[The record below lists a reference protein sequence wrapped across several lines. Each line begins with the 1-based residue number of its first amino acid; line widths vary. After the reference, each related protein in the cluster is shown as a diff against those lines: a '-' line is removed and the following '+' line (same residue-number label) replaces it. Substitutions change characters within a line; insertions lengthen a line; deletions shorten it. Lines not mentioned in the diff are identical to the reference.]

1 VARYGIDYYGVSYYG
16 PATPVEFSAPGF
28 VGTSVPIWVNKTTGD
43 KLPITSPYIP
53 PSGYKLGYSG
63 VNLSWVKPTGNWN
76 AIKLVRNS
84 YGFPTDS
91 DDGDIL
97 VDELKDA
104 SPTLYQDINLQQGRT
119 YYYSLFVESLATG
132 DWVRAGNA
140 FGIFVKDFNSYER
153 MYRQMPNI
161 YRSVS
166 RSEVTTD
173 NENTDLQN
181 FLALFAFEY
190 DLEKTYATNLMYSS
204 DTTFVDGRYIPQM
217 MKQFGLK
224 YEPEIG
230 LKQSR
235 SLLRNAIKIYKT
247 KGSYDG
253 LITYLKAF
261 TGYDVVVTTGV
272 NKFLDFNCS
281 SFEEGIGFWAS
292 TTATLSQQLNISGS
306 FTAYIESTAP
316 STYPNSALGALKVL
330 VTSSGTV
337 DLDCGLSTPITKGIP
352 VSPGTAYSFSI
363 YGRANSTNRT
373 ATATIKW
380 FDRFGNYISS
390 NAGTGLSLTTGG
402 WNVRPKV
409 INKTAPALAA
419 FAVPSISIASATS
432 SEIFY
437 FDAAQFE
444 AAADASNFEEAR
456 VVKIN
461 AIASRI
467 NELLNPNF
475 DTTAQW
481 TSTNSSVLLSSGVAG
496 SPSKAGTALIV
507 RPTTAAATTVVSE
520 HITTVIPSATHTFS
534 VYVQIFAE
542 NSWVNVPTNPMYA
555 VIKWFGTATK
565 TVSNKALTSN
575 VATLTTSTP
584 HGFAV
589 GESVVVSGV
598 DATFNGTYLIASVP
612 TTTTFTYAKTA
623 TNVTS
628 AAATGSAA
636 SANALLQTDTGET
649 RYPNADVWIRPDVTG
664 TAPANASYAIA
675 SLVWTPSN
683 VAFSASVDEA
693 LFEKSAFTNSY
704 FDGNTGVTL
713 LSSLFWEGATGA
725 SRSHYYKNRLT
736 VQGRL
741 NIDLP
746 NYLTE
751 GTKFQIDFANPNV

>member
-1 VARYGIDYYGVSYYG
+1 
-16 PATPVEFSAPGF
+16 
-28 VGTSVPIWVNKTTGD
+28 
-43 KLPITSPYIP
+43 
-53 PSGYKLGYSG
+53 
-63 VNLSWVKPTGNWN
+63 
-76 AIKLVRNS
+76 
-84 YGFPTDS
+84 
-91 DDGDIL
+91 
-97 VDELKDA
+97 
-104 SPTLYQDINLQQGRT
+104 LQQGRT
-119 YYYSLFVESLATG
+119 YYYSLFVESIATG

-166 RSEVTTD
+166 SYEVTAD

-217 MKQFGLK
+217 MKQYGLK
-224 YEPEIG
+224 FEPEIG

-235 SLLRNAIKIYKT
+235 SLLRNAMKIYKT

-253 LITYLKAF
+253 LVTYLKAF

-281 SFEEGIGFWAS
+281 SFEEGIGFWES
-292 TTATLSQQLNISGS
+292 TTATLSQQLNIAGS

-337 DLDCGLSTPITKGIP
+337 TLDCGLSTPITKGIP

-363 YGRANSTNRT
+363 YGRADSTSRT
-373 ATATIKW
+373 ATAVIKW

-390 NAGTGLSLTTGG
+390 DSGTGLSLTTGG
-402 WNVRPKV
+402 WNVRPKAV
-409 INKTAPALAA
+409 NKTAPALAA
-419 FAVPSISIASATS
+419 FAVPGISIASATS
-432 SEIFY
+432 SEVFY

-481 TSTNSSVLLSSGVAG
+481 TSTNSSVLLSSAVAG
-496 SPSKAGTALIV
+496 SPSKVGTALIV
-507 RPTTAAATTVVSE
+507 RPTTAAATTVLSE
-520 HITTVIPSATHTFS
+520 HITTVTPSATHTFS
-534 VYVQIFAE
+534 VYAQIFAE
-542 NSWVNVPTNPMYA
+542 GGTGVPSNPMYA
-555 VIKWFGTATK
+555 VIKWY
-565 TVSNKALTSN
+565 S
-575 VATLTTSTP
+575 
-584 HGFAV
+584 
-589 GESVVVSGV
+589 
-598 DATFNGTYLIASVP
+598 
-612 TTTTFTYAKTA
+612 
-623 TNVTS
+623 
-628 AAATGSAA
+628 
-636 SANALLQTDTGET
+636 SANSLLQTDTGDV
-649 RYPNADVWIRPDVTG
+649 RYPSVGVWARPDVTG

-693 LFEKSAFTNSY
+693 LFEKNAFTNSY

>member
-1 VARYGIDYYGVSYYG
+1 MARYGIDYYGVSYYG
-16 PATPVEFSAPGF
+16 PATPVEFSAPNF

-63 VNLSWVKPTGNWN
+63 VNLTWVKPIGNWN

-97 VDELKDA
+97 IDELKA
-104 SPTLYQDINLQQGRT
+104 VSPTLYQDINLQQGRT
-119 YYYSLFVESLATG
+119 YYYSLFVESIATG

-166 RSEVTTD
+166 RHEVTTD

-204 DTTFVDGRYIPQM
+204 DTTFVDGRYVPQM

-337 DLDCGLSTPITKGIP
+337 DLDCGFSTPITKGIP

-475 DTTAQW
+475 DSTAQW
-481 TSTNSSVLLSSGVAG
+481 ASTNSSVLLSSAVAG

-507 RPTTAAATTVVSE
+507 RPTTAAATTVLSE
-520 HITTVIPSATHTFS
+520 HITTVTPSATHTFS
-534 VYVQIFAE
+534 VYAQIFAE
-542 NSWVNVPTNPMYA
+542 GGTGVPSNPMYA
-555 VIKWFGTATK
+555 VIKWY
-565 TVSNKALTSN
+565 S
-575 VATLTTSTP
+575 
-584 HGFAV
+584 
-589 GESVVVSGV
+589 
-598 DATFNGTYLIASVP
+598 
-612 TTTTFTYAKTA
+612 
-623 TNVTS
+623 
-628 AAATGSAA
+628 
-636 SANALLQTDTGET
+636 SANSLLQTDTGDV
-649 RYPNADVWIRPDVTG
+649 RYPSVGVWARPDVTG

-693 LFEKSAFTNSY
+693 LFEKNAFTNSY

>member
-1 VARYGIDYYGVSYYG
+1 MARYGIDYYGVSYYG
-16 PATPVEFSAPGF
+16 PATPVEFSAPNF
-28 VGTSVPIWVNKTTGD
+28 VGKSVPIWVNKTTGD
-43 KLPITSPYIP
+43 KLPITSPYVP

-63 VNLSWVKPTGNWN
+63 VNLTWVKPTGNWN

-97 VDELKDA
+97 IDELKDV

-119 YYYSLFVESLATG
+119 YYYSLFVEAISTG

-166 RSEVTTD
+166 SYEVTAD

-204 DTTFVDGRYIPQM
+204 DTAFVDGRYVPQM

-224 YEPEIG
+224 FEPEIG

-235 SLLRNAIKIYKT
+235 SLLRNAMKIYKT

-253 LITYLKAF
+253 LVTYLKAF
-261 TGYDVVVTTGV
+261 TGYDVVVTTGL

-281 SFEEGIGFWAS
+281 SFEEGIGFWES
-292 TTATLSQQLNISGS
+292 TTATLTQQLNISGS

-330 VTSSGTV
+330 ATFSGTV
-337 DLDCGLSTPITKGIP
+337 TLDCGLSTPITKGIP

-363 YGRANSTNRT
+363 YGRANSTSRT
-373 ATATIKW
+373 ATAVIKW

-390 NAGTGLSLTTGG
+390 DSGTGLSLTTGG
-402 WNVRPKV
+402 WNVRPKA

-419 FAVPSISIASATS
+419 FAVPGISIASATS

-444 AAADASNFEEAR
+444 VATDASNFEEAR

-496 SPSKAGTALIV
+496 SPSKVGTALIV
-507 RPTTAAATTVVSE
+507 RPTTVAATTVVSE
-520 HITTVIPSATHTFS
+520 QITTVTPSATHTFS
-534 VYVQIFAE
+534 VYAQIFAE
-542 NSWVNVPTNPMYA
+542 GGTGIPDNPMYA
-555 VIKWFGTATK
+555 VIKWY
-565 TVSNKALTSN
+565 S
-575 VATLTTSTP
+575 
-584 HGFAV
+584 
-589 GESVVVSGV
+589 
-598 DATFNGTYLIASVP
+598 
-612 TTTTFTYAKTA
+612 
-623 TNVTS
+623 
-628 AAATGSAA
+628 

-649 RYPNADVWIRPDVTG
+649 RYPSVDVWVRPDVTG

-675 SLVWTPSN
+675 SLVWTPDD
-683 VAFSASVDEA
+683 AGFSMSVDEA
-693 LFEKSAFTNSY
+693 LFEQAAFTNSY

-713 LSSLFWEGATGA
+713 LSSLFWEGTPGA

-751 GTKFQIDFANPNV
+751 GSKFQIDFAQPNV

>member
-1 VARYGIDYYGVSYYG
+1 MARYGVDYYGVSYYG
-16 PATPVEFSAPGF
+16 PATPVEFSAPNF
-28 VGTSVPIWVNKTTGD
+28 VGKSVPIWVNKTTGD

-63 VNLSWVKPTGNWN
+63 VNLSWVKPTGEWN

-97 VDELKDA
+97 IDELKA
-104 SPTLYQDINLQQGRT
+104 VSPTLYQDINLQQGRT
-119 YYYSLFVESLATG
+119 YYYSLFVEAIATG

-166 RSEVTTD
+166 SYEVTAD

-204 DTTFVDGRYIPQM
+204 DTTFVDGRYVPQM

-224 YEPEIG
+224 FEPEIG

-235 SLLRNAIKIYKT
+235 SLLRNAMKIYKT

-253 LITYLKAF
+253 LVTYLKAF

-281 SFEEGIGFWAS
+281 SFEEGIGFWES
-292 TTATLSQQLNISGS
+292 TTATLTQQLNISGS

-337 DLDCGLSTPITKGIP
+337 TLDCGLSTPITKGIP

-363 YGRANSTNRT
+363 YGRADSTSRT
-373 ATATIKW
+373 ATAVIKW

-390 NAGTGLSLTTGG
+390 DSGTGLSLTTGG
-402 WNVRPKV
+402 WNVRPKA

-419 FAVPSISIASATS
+419 FAVPGISIASATS

-444 AAADASNFEEAR
+444 AASDASNFEEAR

-496 SPSKAGTALIV
+496 SPSKVGTALIV
-507 RPTTAAATTVVSE
+507 RPTTAAATTVLSE
-520 HITTVIPSATHTFS
+520 HITTVTSSATYTFS
-534 VYVQIFAE
+534 VYAQIFAE
-542 NSWVNVPTNPMYA
+542 GGTGVPDNPMYA
-555 VIKWFGTATK
+555 VIKWY
-565 TVSNKALTSN
+565 S
-575 VATLTTSTP
+575 
-584 HGFAV
+584 
-589 GESVVVSGV
+589 
-598 DATFNGTYLIASVP
+598 
-612 TTTTFTYAKTA
+612 
-623 TNVTS
+623 
-628 AAATGSAA
+628 
-636 SANALLQTDTGET
+636 SANSLLQTDTGET
-649 RYPNADVWIRPDVTG
+649 RYPAIGVWARPDVTG

-675 SLVWTPSN
+675 SLVWTPDDTG
-683 VAFSASVDEA
+683 FSMSVDEA
-693 LFEKSAFTNSY
+693 MFEKNAFTNSY

-713 LSSLFWEGATGA
+713 LSSLFWEGTAGA

-751 GTKFQIDFANPNV
+751 GTKFQIDFANPDV

>member
-1 VARYGIDYYGVSYYG
+1 MARYGIDYYGVSYYG
-16 PATPVEFSAPGF
+16 PATPVEFSAPNF
-28 VGTSVPIWVNKTTGD
+28 VGKSVPIWVNKTTGD
-43 KLPITSPYIP
+43 KLPITNPYIP

-63 VNLSWVKPTGNWN
+63 VNLTWVKPTGEWN

-97 VDELKDA
+97 IDELKA
-104 SPTLYQDINLQQGRT
+104 VSPTLYQDINLQQGRT
-119 YYYSLFVESLATG
+119 YYYSLFVEAIATG

-166 RSEVTTD
+166 SYEVTAD

-204 DTTFVDGRYIPQM
+204 DTTFVDGRYVPQM

-224 YEPEIG
+224 FEPEIG

-235 SLLRNAIKIYKT
+235 SLLRNAMKIYKT

-253 LITYLKAF
+253 LVTYLKAF

-281 SFEEGIGFWAS
+281 SFEEGIGFWEA
-292 TTATLSQQLNISGS
+292 TYATLSQQLNISGS

-330 VTSSGTV
+330 ATSSAT
-337 DLDCGLSTPITKGIP
+337 LYLECGSSAPITKGIP

-363 YGRANSTNRT
+363 YGRADSTSRT

-380 FDRFGNYISS
+380 FDRFGNFISS
-390 NAGTGLSLTTGG
+390 IDGTGLSLTSGG

-419 FAVPSISIASATS
+419 FAVPCVSIASATNG
-432 SEIFY
+432 EIFY

-444 AAADASNFEEAR
+444 AASDASNFEEAR

-496 SPSKAGTALIV
+496 SPSKVGTALIV
-507 RPTTAAATTVVSE
+507 RPTTAAATTVLSE
-520 HITTVIPSATHTFS
+520 HITTVTPSATHTFS
-534 VYVQIFAE
+534 VYAQIFAE
-542 NSWVNVPTNPMYA
+542 GGTGVPANPMYA
-555 VIKWFGTATK
+555 VIKWY
-565 TVSNKALTSN
+565 S
-575 VATLTTSTP
+575 
-584 HGFAV
+584 
-589 GESVVVSGV
+589 
-598 DATFNGTYLIASVP
+598 
-612 TTTTFTYAKTA
+612 
-623 TNVTS
+623 
-628 AAATGSAA
+628 
-636 SANALLQTDTGET
+636 SANALLQTDTGDV
-649 RYPNADVWIRPDVTG
+649 RYPSVGVWARPDVTG

-683 VAFSASVDEA
+683 IAFSASVDEA

>member
-1 VARYGIDYYGVSYYG
+1 MARYGIDYYGVSYYG

-28 VGTSVPIWVNKTTGD
+28 VGKSVPIWINKTTGD
-43 KLPITSPYIP
+43 KLPVTSPYIP
-53 PSGYKLGYSG
+53 PLGYKIGYSG
-63 VNLSWVKPTGNWN
+63 VNLSWVKPTGDWK

-97 VDELKDA
+97 IDELKDI

-119 YYYSLFVESLATG
+119 YYYSLFVESNATG

-161 YRSVS
+161 YRSIS
-166 RSEVTTD
+166 NYEITAD

-204 DTTFVDGRYIPQM
+204 DTTFVDGRYVPQM

-224 YEPEIG
+224 FEPEIG

-235 SLLRNAIKIYKT
+235 SLLRNAMKIYKT

-253 LITYLKAF
+253 LVTYLKAF

-281 SFEEGIGFWAS
+281 SFEEGIGFWTAS
-292 TTATLSQQLNISGS
+292 GATLTKQLNVGGS
-306 FTAYIESTAP
+306 FTAYIESTASP
-316 STYPNSALGALKVL
+316 TYPNSALGALKVV
-330 VTSSGTV
+330 VTSTGSV
-337 DLDCGLSTPITKGIP
+337 YLDCGLSTPITKGIP
-352 VSPGTAYSFSI
+352 VNPGTAYSFSI
-363 YGRANSTNRT
+363 YGRADSTNRT

-380 FDRFGNYISS
+380 FDRFGNFISS
-390 NAGTGLSLTTGG
+390 NDGTGIALTTGG

-419 FAVPSISIASATS
+419 FAIPSIGIASATS
-432 SEIFY
+432 GEIFY

-444 AAADASNFEEAR
+444 AAADASDFEEAR
-456 VVKIN
+456 ILKIN
-461 AIASRI
+461 ALASRV

-475 DTTAQW
+475 DTTTQW
-481 TSTNSSVLLSSGVAG
+481 TSTNSSVVLSNSVPGA
-496 SPSKAGTALIV
+496 PSKIGTALIV
-507 RPTTAAATTVVSE
+507 RPTTAAATRIVSE
-520 HITTVIPSATHTFS
+520 QITTVTPSATHTFS
-534 VYVQIFAE
+534 VFVQIFAE
-542 NSWVNVPTNPMYA
+542 GSWANLPNNPMYTE
-555 VIKWFGTATK
+555 IKWY
-565 TVSNKALTSN
+565 S
-575 VATLTTSTP
+575 
-584 HGFAV
+584 
-589 GESVVVSGV
+589 
-598 DATFNGTYLIASVP
+598 
-612 TTTTFTYAKTA
+612 
-623 TNVTS
+623 
-628 AAATGSAA
+628 
-636 SANALLQTDTGET
+636 SANALLQTDTGEL
-649 RYPNADVWIRPDVTG
+649 RSPSIQVWARPTVTG
-664 TAPANASYAIA
+664 TAPANAAYAVA

-683 VAFSASVDEA
+683 VEFSASVDEA
-693 LFEKSAFTNSY
+693 LFEESAFTNSY
-704 FDGNTGVTL
+704 FDGGTGVTL
-713 LSSLFWEGATGA
+713 LSSLFWEGTTGA

-746 NYLTE
+746 SYLTE
-751 GTKFQIDFANPNV
+751 GSKFQIDFAQPDV